1 VEIRGAVPTAGLT
14 DGVVTVED
22 GVVASVAAAE
32 APAASLAPGTVILPG
47 LLDIHCH
54 GGGGHTFATTDPAE
68 ALAAARYHAAAG
80 TAGVVAT
87 LVTAAPR
94 DLLRQVRALAP
105 LVAAGQLL
113 GIHLEG
119 PFLAHARRGAHA
131 PWLLRDPDQAMV
143 ADLLEAADGAIKIVT
158 LAPERPGAAPVA
170 AMLRAAGVVVAYGHT
185 DAGYECMA
193 RALADASGDALVTHL
208 GNAMPPLH
216 HRAAGPLGAA
226 LGAAAAD
233 EASVELIADGVH
245 VDAGFTRLVFAVAAP
260 GRVVLVTDATAA
272 AGMTDGD
279 YVIGPLQV
287 TVSGGVARLTTDH
300 GAAGGGAIA
309 GGTSTLLRVVA
320 TARAAGVPLADAA
333 RAASGTPAR
342 VLGLSASRG
351 ALAPGMV
358 ADLVVT
364 DENLALRRVMRA
376 GRWLELAAWWRTNGY
391 NAGPLSAR
399 WRLRTPACG
408 PAIRMRRCAGRWRP
422 RQTAR
427 RTSPRCGLPTSAR
440 GPASSP
446 RC

>member
-1 VEIRGAVPTAGLT
+1 MEIRGAVPTAGLA

-22 GVVASVAAAE
+22 GVITSVVAAE
-32 APAASLAPGTVILPG
+32 SPGASLAPETVILPG

-54 GGGGHTFATTDPAE
+54 GGGGHSFATTDPGE
-68 ALAAARYHAAAG
+68 ALAAAKYHVAAG
-80 TAGVVAT
+80 TTGVIAS
-87 LVTAAPR
+87 LITAAPGE
-94 DLLRQVRALAP
+94 LLRQVRALAP

-131 PWLLRDPDQAMV
+131 PWLLRDPDQALV
-143 ADLLEAADGAIKIVT
+143 AGLLEAARGAIRIVT
-158 LAPERPGAAPVA
+158 LAPERPGADLVA

-185 DAGYECMA
+185 DADYERMA
-193 RALADASGDALVTHL
+193 GALAGASGDALVTHL

-226 LGAAAAD
+226 LAAAADD

-260 GRVVLVTDATAA
+260 ERVVLVTDATAA
-272 AGMTDGD
+272 AGMPDGD
-279 YVIGPLQV
+279 YVLGALWV
-287 TVSGGVARLTTDH
+287 TVSGGVARLTAREGT
-300 GAAGGGAIA
+300 AGEGAIA

-320 TARAAGVPLADAA
+320 TARAGGVPLAAAA
-333 RAASGTPAR
+333 RAASAAPAR

-351 ALAPGMV
+351 ALARGMA

-376 GRWLELAAWWRTNGY
+376 GRWLELAA
-391 NAGPLSAR
+391 
-399 WRLRTPACG
+399 
-408 PAIRMRRCAGRWRP
+408 
-422 RQTAR
+422 
-427 RTSPRCGLPTSAR
+427 
-440 GPASSP
+440 
-446 RC
+446 